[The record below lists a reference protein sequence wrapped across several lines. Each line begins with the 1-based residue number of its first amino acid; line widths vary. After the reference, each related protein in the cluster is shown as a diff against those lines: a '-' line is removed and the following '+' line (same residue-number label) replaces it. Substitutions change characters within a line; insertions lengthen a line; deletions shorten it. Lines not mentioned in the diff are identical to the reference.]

1 MKLQADLAT
10 PRTAIVVRNPTG
22 WPAMTD
28 ILSWSIDLRR
38 WFGVQVRVHYFL
50 VLFALSRLIWA
61 ALAPG
66 HAIGPTVAWLVLLI
80 VVLALHE
87 LGHALMAKIH
97 DSEPEPIQLWPLGN
111 LVIPGPSR
119 SNDSVSIAAAGLLTS
134 FTLAIGTA
142 VVLAIC
148 GTSMIFNP
156 FGYFGKESALVDL
169 GAPILAGSRLQV
181 PALQPLW
188 WAGWFGYLNWM
199 IFLVNLIPAFPFD
212 GGRILRVVLAR
223 SPIGLTRDNPYAQW
237 TARSCALILAL
248 VGLFRMVAG
257 PFDTGL
263 LILFIAV
270 LIELIVQ
277 TEARMLDDGGF
288 YEEGVFGYDFS
299 EGYTSLEGSTAK
311 VRPIRESALKRWRR
325 RRSDARRQRRAD
337 REAAEELR
345 LDEILDKLHQRG
357 KGSLTDEEQR
367 FLIQASSKIRNRP
380 KAQRP

>member
-1 MKLQADLAT
+1 
-10 PRTAIVVRNPTG
+10 
-22 WPAMTD
+22 MTD
-28 ILSWSIDLRR
+28 ILSWSIDLGR
-38 WFGVQVRVHYFL
+38 WLGVQVRVHYFL
-50 VLFALSRLIWA
+50 VLFGLSRLIWA
-61 ALAPG
+61 AVEPG
-66 HAIGPTVAWLVLLI
+66 HVIGPTAAWVGLLF

-87 LGHALMAKIH
+87 LGHVLMARIH
-97 DSEPEPIQLWPLGN
+97 DTEPEPVQLWPLGN

-119 SNDSVSIAAAGLLTS
+119 TNDTVAIAAAGLLTS

-142 VVLAIC
+142 VILAIC
-148 GTSMIFNP
+148 GTSMVFNP
-156 FGYFGKESALVDL
+156 FGYFGKGSALVDL
-169 GAPILAGSRLQV
+169 GTPILANSQLQV
-181 PALQPLW
+181 PAFQLLW

-199 IFLVNLIPAFPFD
+199 LFLVNLIPAFPFD
-212 GGRILRVVLAR
+212 GGRILRVILAR
-223 SPIGLTRDNPYAQW
+223 SPIGLTRENPYAQW
-237 TARSCALILAL
+237 TARSCALILGL

-270 LIELIVQ
+270 MIEVIVQ

-311 VRPIRESALKRWRR
+311 VRPVRESALKSWRR
-325 RRSDARRQRRAD
+325 RRSDARLQRRAD

-345 LDEILDKLHQRG
+345 LDEILDKLHQHG

>member
-1 MKLQADLAT
+1 
-10 PRTAIVVRNPTG
+10 
-22 WPAMTD
+22 MTD
-28 ILSWSIDLRR
+28 VLTWSIDLGR

-50 VLFALSRLIWA
+50 VFFALSRLLSA

-66 HAIGPTVAWLVLLI
+66 HAIAPTVGWLGLLV

-87 LGHALMAKIH
+87 LGHALMARLH
-97 DSEPEPIQLWPLGN
+97 DTEPEDVRLWPLGN

-119 SNDSVSIAAAGLLTS
+119 SGDSVAIAAAGLLTS
-134 FTLAIGTA
+134 GVLAIGTA
-142 VVLAIC
+142 VVLAML
-148 GTSMIFNP
+148 GSAMVFNP
-156 FGYFGKESALVDL
+156 FGHFGKASALVDS
-169 GAPILAGSRLQV
+169 GSPIMLATNLQV
-181 PALQPLW
+181 PSLRPLW
-188 WAGWFGYLNWM
+188 WIGWFGYLNWM

-212 GGRILRVVLAR
+212 GGRIFRVVLAR
-223 SPIGLTRDNPYAQW
+223 SAIGLTRDNPYAQW

-263 LILFIAV
+263 FVFFVAV
-270 LIELIVQ
+270 LIELIVR

-299 EGYTSLEGSTAK
+299 EGYTSLEGSTAQ
-311 VRPIRESALKRWRR
+311 VRPVRESAIKRWRR

-345 LDEILDKLHQRG
+345 MDEILDKLYQHG

-367 FLIQASSKIRNRP
+367 FLIQVSSKFRNRP
-380 KAQRP
+380 KVRD